1 MLLAEEKQEAARRSN
16 SNIRL
21 IFPLDDVIPAERQF
35 LLDDIVID
43 SPVRQACRG
52 KFAANSLK
60 IDLGK
65 ATEVIVKGRRVTG

>member
-1 MLLAEEKQEAARRSN
+1 
-16 SNIRL
+16 
-21 IFPLDDVIPAERQF
+21 
-35 LLDDIVID
+35 LDDIVID

-65 ATEVIVKGRRVTG
+65 ATEVIVKGTREGG

>member
-1 MLLAEEKQEAARRSN
+1 LN
-16 SNIRL
+16 N
-21 IFPLDDVIPAERQF
+21 DVMPTFSQL

-65 ATEVIVKGRRVTG
+65 ATEVIVKGTGEGGQVSKGHGLVSVRLDG